1 MGLWGKAK
9 STEGEEQHKSARPH
23 LYLVP
28 KERRSGSLRDA
39 LRAAGHD
46 PGPEP
51 VKPVVPPEV
60 IAAQLEGKEA
70 RELAQ
75 RYAPDRT
82 EPALP
87 AYWKTSRRERRR
99 GRLRDAM
106 AWIATVFVIGSI
118 IAGAAIVLI
127 GPAAAGRKALRGS
140 AIGAAALQRGR
151 DNRRCGRLGALCTR
165 ANQLSRYRAATGQSS
180 IADVSCRR

>member
-1 MGLWGKAK
+1 LGLWRKARSNDGVEPQK
-9 STEGEEQHKSARPH
+9 AADARPH

-46 PGPEP
+46 PGPAP

-82 EPALP
+82 GPSLP
-87 AYWKTSRRERRR
+87 PYWKSARRQRRH
-99 GRLRDAM
+99 GRLRDGV
-106 AWIATVFVIGSI
+106 AWIATVLVIGII
-118 IAGAAIVLI
+118 IAGTAIVLV
-127 GPAAAGRKALRGS
+127 GPALRGEKPFV
-140 AIGAAALQRGR
+140 AQ
-151 DNRRCGRLGALCTR
+151 
-165 ANQLSRYRAATGQSS
+165 Q
-180 IADVSCRR
+180 

>member
-23 LYLVP
+23 LYVVP
-28 KERRSGSLRDA
+28 KERHSGSLRDA

-51 VKPVVPPEV
+51 VKPVIPPEV
-60 IAAQLEGKEA
+60 IEAQLEGKEA

-82 EPALP
+82 ETTLP
-87 AYWKTSRRERRR
+87 PYWKSARRERRR
-99 GRLRDAM
+99 GRVREGI

-118 IAGAAIVLI
+118 IAGAAIALL
-127 GPAAAGRKALRGS
+127 GPELRGEKPFV
-140 AIGAAALQRGR
+140 AQ
-151 DNRRCGRLGALCTR
+151 
-165 ANQLSRYRAATGQSS
+165 Q
-180 IADVSCRR
+180 